1 MDWDIIF
8 PVRKILLFKR
18 SSRPLHVARFLR
30 QLVEDLYSSNVNL
43 GGIRANK
50 IYDIVH
56 QQLPLEILSRKSAEK
71 EDVDSAV
78 PKVVWSSS
86 VGQAGGICGNEDY
99 IVFQT
104 ISRNEERNQDEKYML
119 VTPLHNSLQHY
130 LSYSL
135 HPSGSLS
142 DGV

>member
-1 MDWDIIF
+1 MY
-8 PVRKILLFKR
+8 
-18 SSRPLHVARFLR
+18 VASFLR
-30 QLVEDLYSSNVNL
+30 QLVEDLYSFNVNL

-56 QQLPLEILSRKSAEK
+56 QQLSLDILSRKSAEK
-71 EDVDSAV
+71 EVVDYAAQ
-78 PKVVWSSS
+78 KVVWSSS
-86 VGQAGGICGNEDY
+86 VSQADGICGNEDY
-99 IVFQT
+99 IVYQT

-119 VTPLHNSLQHY
+119 VTPLHNSLHHY

-135 HPSGSLS
+135 HPPGSLS